1 MISCNFYDYLEVIV
15 IMCKCVIIYYLDISG
30 KEILILVKIK
40 DFFVK
45 EKVEYMVLDNGLIIR
60 LDYIFDVDG

>member
-1 MISCNFYDYLEVIV
+1 
-15 IMCKCVIIYYLDISG
+15 MCKCVIIYYLDISG